1 MAEQT
6 INSISGLSCDS
17 HGARSYSVAARVS
30 EEGVEAVDLQ
40 EEQVGGCKSR
50 CQANP
55 RNRISIAVMY
65 LMRKKN
71 QKNKNQETKEDL
83 KM

>member
-6 INSISGLSCDS
+6 INSISGLLCDS
-17 HGARSYSVAARVS
+17 HGARSNSVAARVS
-30 EEGVEAVDLQ
+30 EEGVEPVDLQ

-55 RNRISIAVMY
+55 RNRISIAAMY

-71 QKNKNQETKEDL
+71 NKK
-83 KM
+83 

>member
-17 HGARSYSVAARVS
+17 HGARSNSVAARVS
-30 EEGVEAVDLQ
+30 EEGVEPVDLQ

-50 CQANP
+50 CQKQNFY
-55 RNRISIAVMY
+55 SCDVFD
-65 LMRKKN
+65 
-71 QKNKNQETKEDL
+71 EKE
-83 KM
+83 K